1 MNEKYLSVWDLNKN
15 NIILTSEC
23 KDSNNMLFMNR
34 DNRNKNYSSIVYN
47 DNTVIMSSDII
58 YKKNNWKFRNGKNI
72 SSRFVCSKLEEI
84 TFMCHLEEYHC
95 NHKDRILTG
104 FSNGLIALFKFNSS
118 SIIKKFKAHN
128 SKINDIIH
136 LKEYNVNY
144 FASCSDEF
152 TIKIWDFST
161 VSPINELHGHYKG
174 IINLKYLKH
183 LNYRYIASSSLDS
196 FTIIW
201 NFVKGEK
208 LANLDNNS
216 SITYSLYFFEY
227 WPSTI
232 INATKENKLF
242 FWSEKAET
250 LNTSGQSLTFKELK
264 YFGNNNEN
272 LDLKKCRENFLE
284 KVEFKEEI
292 SKKITF
298 IDELEEEIDYKLL
311 KGQIN
316 SEHDIMVKNEIE
328 KFINTIKEEN
338 QHKIEFETNIK
349 SLMNNPNFKPENIKD
364 DKQYINFVFKL
375 LNINTSI
382 DSSTQFIRDMKNLL
396 EIDPNYFSKIK
407 ILDSVKTNLFP
418 RKSIDNKNDFKQFKH
433 VEDIVNINNFL
444 KYQESTNIEKVL
456 IFIDYVLTIQKMYYI
471 DKLFFEVKLDNIFY
485 NKKLR
490 KLKVITYYIPY
501 PKQYDWSNKFKSM
514 QSWKEKEEYLKTTFI
529 NFKKFCFNDENLK
542 VTVNEKGYNFEGEK
556 NDNQFFWKNKNIF
569 IFKLISNY
577 LRKFIKLSKKAKI
590 FQYKNKKNILSKQF
604 RSIEKV
610 KNYLIYFSSNNLK
623 QK

>member
-1 MNEKYLSVWDLNKN
+1 
-15 NIILTSEC
+15 
-23 KDSNNMLFMNR
+23 MNR